1 MRWILVA
8 VCMMIVGC
16 GNSPTGPYE
25 VEQATPNTHGVFVQN
40 DDDSHPVVLPLTAER
55 DSTWTER
62 PNLCFRVAQA
72 DTTIY
77 PCGQ

>member
-62 PNLCFRVAQA
+62 NQ
-72 DTTIY
+72 TH
-77 PCGQ
+77 PCLLYTSPSPRD